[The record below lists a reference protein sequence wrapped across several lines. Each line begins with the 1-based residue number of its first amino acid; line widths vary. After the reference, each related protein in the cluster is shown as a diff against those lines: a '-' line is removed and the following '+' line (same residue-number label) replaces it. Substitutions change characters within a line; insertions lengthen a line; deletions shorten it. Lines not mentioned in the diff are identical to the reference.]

1 VGGGG
6 AGGGPGRA
14 RAPPAPPPPPAPARR
29 PLLASALPQVKEA
42 FDDIGRHRSD
52 KEVNG
57 RRVTL
62 VREEGEVLVKW
73 ADVQVGGGGA
83 VAGRACR
90 QPPWYSALA
99 S

>member
-1 VGGGG
+1 MHGPAAGQGGVCWHWSADVWGG
-6 AGGGPGRA
+6 
-14 RAPPAPPPPPAPARR
+14 
-29 PLLASALPQVKEA
+29 LLASALPQVKEA